1 MKSRHTARRH
11 NPMMRP
17 ACASLLM
24 LCQSEKGDCD
34 GFVGADGDI
43 AVEVGVVHILFAG
56 DVLA

>member
-1 MKSRHTARRH
+1 
-11 NPMMRP
+11 
-17 ACASLLM
+17 M